1 MLSSDFR
8 KKEVCPKSVTKTLHG
23 NKFLVSEYIFKLVC
37 HCEGSRW
44 SEICCAR
51 DIAKKSLKRF
61 LLLLILKSSYLRCTV
76 GKRVLKNFT
85 NFTVKHLCWSLFCN
99 RVAGLRSFNFIKKK
113 FRPSWFQVKFA
124 KLLRTPILK
133 NSCERLLLYLL

>member
-1 MLSSDFR
+1 MLSSDLR
-8 KKEVCPKSVTKTLHG
+8 RKEVCPKSVTKTLHG

-61 LLLLILKSSYLRCTV
+61 LLLLILNSSYPRCTV
-76 GKRVLKNFT
+76 DKCVLKNFT
-85 NFTVKHLCWSLFCN
+85 NFTGKHMCWSLFCN
-99 RVAGLRSFNFIKKK
+99 KVAVLRSFNFIKKK

-133 NSCERLLLYLL
+133 NICERLLLYLL